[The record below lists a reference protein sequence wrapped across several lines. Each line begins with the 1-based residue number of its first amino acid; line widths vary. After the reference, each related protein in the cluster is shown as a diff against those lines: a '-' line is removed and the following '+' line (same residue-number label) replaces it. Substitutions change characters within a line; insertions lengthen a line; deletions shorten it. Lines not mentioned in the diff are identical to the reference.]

1 MATTLGS
8 AHGEERKCASCG
20 LTYRYPRMQ
29 NFSCHGCGVEQPWDG
44 WLGKNT
50 RIGSDDRAGT
60 ISGPEAPA
68 LPTTYE
74 LIRESDLGASPS
86 VTAVPAIDLHAVHA
100 TLNQMSADGL
110 RQLHDR
116 LAILQMVAVANEAG
130 DPEYYAR
137 VRQALAG
144 AGVRFGA

>member
-8 AHGEERKCASCG
+8 AHGEERKCANCG
-20 LTYRYPRMQ
+20 LTYRYPMAKT
-29 NFSCHGCGVEQPWDG
+29 FSCACGHLQPWDG
-44 WLGKNT
+44 WPGKNT
-50 RIGSDDRAGT
+50 KAGESSGHKRDPLEET
-60 ISGPEAPA
+60 IIAHNVE
-68 LPTTYE
+68 
-74 LIRESDLGASPS
+74 RM
-86 VTAVPAIDLHAVHA
+86 AVATLERPPIDLHAVHA

-116 LAILQMVAVANEAG
+116 LAILQMVAVANEAD

-144 AGVRFGA
+144 AGVRF

>member
-20 LTYRYPRMQ
+20 LTYRYQQGR

-50 RIGSDDRAGT
+50 RIGSDDRVGT
-60 ISGPEAPA
+60 ISGPEALA

-74 LIRESDLGASPS
+74 PVVQSTPL
-86 VTAVPAIDLHAVHA
+86 IDLHAVHA

-116 LAILQMVAVANEAG
+116 LAILQMVAVANEAD

-144 AGVRFGA
+144 AGVRF

>member
-29 NFSCHGCGVEQPWDG
+29 NFSCHGCAVMQPWDG
-44 WLGKNT
+44 WPGKNT
-50 RIGSDDRAGT
+50 KAGESSARECDPLEKT
-60 ISGPEAPA
+60 IIAHNVERMAAATLERPP
-68 LPTTYE
+68 
-74 LIRESDLGASPS
+74 
-86 VTAVPAIDLHAVHA
+86 IDLHAVHA

-116 LAILQMVAVANEAG
+116 LAILQMVAVANEAD

-137 VRQALAG
+137 VRQVLAG
-144 AGVRFGA
+144 AGVRF